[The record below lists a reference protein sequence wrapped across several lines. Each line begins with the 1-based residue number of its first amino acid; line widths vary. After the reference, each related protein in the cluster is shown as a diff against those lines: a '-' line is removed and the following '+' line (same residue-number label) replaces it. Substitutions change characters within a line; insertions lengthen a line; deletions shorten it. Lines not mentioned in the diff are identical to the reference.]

1 MGIFDE
7 FIDFCCLSGKFN
19 RFSLRQ
25 SFLKLTDA
33 QNSHLQL
40 GKIGGLGSA
49 IACYLEMM
57 IVCYMGNN
65 VKDTVMGNH

>member
-1 MGIFDE
+1 MIE
-7 FIDFCCLSGKFN
+7 FI
-19 RFSLRQ
+19 
-25 SFLKLTDA
+25 TPIY
-33 QNSHLQL
+33 LQL

-65 VKDTVMGNH
+65 VKDTVTQNDF